1 MINIAQRVSMLI
13 IAILAMSILAACGI
27 SKGDLEDLQATS
39 VVNTNNAMA
48 TSEAKTASMLKTAEA
63 NDDEEKA
70 ELMAQLT
77 PTIDAEAQGE
87 CTVGENKP
95 VDGTY
100 KFCED
105 VDGEFTPTT
114 PTPEST
120 ETPTPTPTATIATTQ
135 TPAATPT
142 VQTEAR
148 VGPTATIVQT
158 QVATAPTAPQEGSD
172 TSGNPAWLGSQC
184 VVAPNTDTV
193 NGEVMKSMYTTGAVD
208 YLHYPEME
216 PADPN
221 RSGELFPDENLY
233 GEEPRAGY
241 EESWENNDYFEDCF
255 GDTDVPQYNWRV
267 VTTGYFWIPAD
278 EQTPEDIVC
287 MATETKGCALIY
299 INHYGPTMKVNGVYA
314 DNGFTV
320 AGPTWDL
327 STPDKVTAT
336 AGDLVDH
343 YVYRMIYADGSDER
357 NDGTNC
363 GVVEGCYSVEWHVV
377 VYGNNVLLKHWA
389 GTYVQQ

>member
-120 ETPTPTPTATIATTQ
+120 ETPTPTATIAPTQ

-142 VQTEAR
+142 AQTEAR
-148 VGPTATIVQT
+148 VAPTATPVPT
-158 QVATAPTAPQEGSD
+158 QVATTAPAPQAVVGNADVRTQVKTWNHNGWTVTTYDGVTTQMDGWFTSPELKFPEPQNWGDFPNVDNPTVGFSAADGLEYGLDERNVCDNDVCDIVVDAGSYHLVTAD
-172 TSGNPAWLGSQC
+172 YDLGFIKCQSANGIGC
-184 VVAPNTDTV
+184 GFVIFNV
-193 NGEVMKSMYTTGAVD
+193 GEVTANFENVHVNNGFSLTGRYWNGDTLPKALQGLSSHVLANMLNYSTNGAGD
-208 YLHYPEME
+208 DTLN
-216 PADPN
+216 DPN
-221 RSGELFPDENLY
+221 RTN
-233 GEEPRAGY
+233 AGANC
-241 EESWENNDYFEDCF
+241 S
-255 GDTDVPQYNWRV
+255 VP
-267 VTTGYFWIPAD
+267 
-278 EQTPEDIVC
+278 
-287 MATETKGCALIY
+287 
-299 INHYGPTMKVNGVYA
+299 
-314 DNGFTV
+314 
-320 AGPTWDL
+320 
-327 STPDKVTAT
+327 
-336 AGDLVDH
+336 
-343 YVYRMIYADGSDER
+343 
-357 NDGTNC
+357 
-363 GVVEGCYSVEWHVV
+363 EGCGGVDFKIVISS
-377 VYGNNVLLKHWA
+377 GNQILVLSETVFMKP
-389 GTYVQQ
+389 